1 MNVKSLS
8 VRKEITA
15 SKRMQRLIITWV
27 FVALLCCL
35 IAVASYFYVVQFPV
49 SGSGSDK
56 GEDGKVVHGDV
67 GDRVPRAVVVDA
79 LSVGHPN
86 AVFTDEVDAV
96 LTQAGLRVDL
106 FSGSVV
112 TVDFLKGL
120 AGGYRVVILRMHSAV
135 SAQNELYLFT
145 AEPFSGDKF
154 IQERQARVV
163 KEAFA
168 SEGSQS
174 VFAVN
179 WGFVKRLMTGKFNG
193 SVVVAMG
200 CESGVDEMLANEFI
214 GQGAVAFVGWS
225 GPVLLSHSEDATLR
239 LLNSLCVE
247 KLAVSTAVEKANS
260 EAGADPLS
268 GAILKCYLP

>member
-1 MNVKSLS
+1 MKGSG
-8 VRKEITA
+8 VRKEIAA
-15 SKRMQRLIITWV
+15 SRRRQRIV
-27 FVALLCCL
+27 FTGVFLALLCCL
-35 IAVASYFYVVQFPV
+35 VVVGGYFLVVELR
-49 SGSGSDK
+49 GSGSLESV
-56 GEDGKVVHGDV
+56 GQDGKVAHGDV
-67 GDRVPRAVVVDA
+67 GSPVLRAVVVDA
-79 LSVGHPN
+79 LSVEHPN
-86 AVFTDEVDAV
+86 ELFDNEAGDV
-96 LTQAGLRVDL
+96 LEQAGFEVDL
-106 FSGSVV
+106 FSGGVV

-120 AGGYRVVILRMHSAV
+120 AGGYRVVILRMHSAI

-154 IQERQARVV
+154 VQERQARVV

-200 CESGVDEMLANEFI
+200 CESGVDEMLASEFI

-225 GPVLLSHSEDATLR
+225 GPVLLSHSESATLR
-239 LLNSLCVE
+239 LLKGLCVE
-247 KLAVSTAVEKANS
+247 RFAVTAAVEKANS

-268 GAILKCYLP
+268 GAVLKCYLP

>member
-1 MNVKSLS
+1 VNVKSHS
-8 VRKEITA
+8 VRKEIAA
-15 SKRMQRLIITWV
+15 SKRIQRLIITWV

-35 IAVASYFYVVQFPV
+35 ITVASYFYVVQFPV
-49 SGSGSDK
+49 SGSGSDT

-67 GDRVPRAVVVDA
+67 GDPVPRAVVVDA

-86 AVFTDEVDAV
+86 AVFIDEVDAV

-106 FSGSVV
+106 FSGCVV

-154 IQERQARVV
+154 VQERQARVV

-200 CESGVDEMLANEFI
+200 CESGVDEMLASEFI

-225 GPVLLSHSEDATLR
+225 GSVLLSHSEGATLR

-247 KLAVSTAVEKANS
+247 KLAVSAAVEKANS
-260 EAGADPLS
+260 ESGADPLS
-268 GAILKCYLP
+268 GAVLKCYLP